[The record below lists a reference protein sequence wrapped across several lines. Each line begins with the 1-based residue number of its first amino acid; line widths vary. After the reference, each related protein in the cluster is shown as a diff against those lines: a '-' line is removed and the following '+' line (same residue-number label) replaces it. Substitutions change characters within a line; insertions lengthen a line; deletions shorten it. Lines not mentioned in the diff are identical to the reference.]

1 MGKIKK
7 MKIELNYTYDEL
19 ITLLDG
25 LNNAIISLKRN
36 YTALLLGV
44 ENGVPEQLLELKL
57 PQEDY
62 IQRFNAVREL
72 YEHLETYENG

>member
-1 MGKIKK
+1 

-19 ITLLDG
+19 MTLLDG

-36 YTALLLGV
+36 YSALSLGV
-44 ENGVPEQLLELKL
+44 ESGVPEQLLELKL
-57 PQEDY
+57 PQENY
-62 IQRFNAVREL
+62 IQRFNAVKEL

>member
-1 MGKIKK
+1 

-25 LNNAIISLKRN
+25 LNNAIISLKRS
-36 YTALLLGV
+36 YTALLLGA

-62 IQRFNAVREL
+62 IQRFNAVKEL
-72 YEHLETYENG
+72 YEHLETYEAG

>member
-1 MGKIKK
+1 

-19 ITLLDG
+19 MTLLDG

-36 YTALLLGV
+36 YTALSLGV